1 MDRVMRRVSA
11 ILAAGG
17 TGVRVGASQPK
28 QFLDL
33 DGRSMLELSLAA
45 LATHPEIAEVVVV
58 LPAAH
63 LDPPPACVTRQ
74 WPASVTV
81 VAGGARRQDS
91 VANGLAAVA
100 ADAEVVLVHDAARPF
115 VTAAVISKVIAA
127 AAHSGAA
134 IPAAGVTDTVKVVR
148 AFEGRRW
155 VGSTVPRDDVY
166 LAQTPQGF
174 TRAVLAAAVQAS
186 ADATV
191 ATDEATLV
199 ERMGGQVEIVDG
211 DTGNVKITTPQ
222 DLASARAP
230 RAATAPVVRVGTGYD
245 LHRLVAGRPLIL
257 GGVRLPFDRGLAGHS
272 DADIVCH
279 AVTDAVLGAAALGD
293 IGQLFPDTAAA
304 WKDADSL
311 DLLRRAV
318 ARVHDAGFRVGN
330 VDVTVIAERPKLL
343 PHVPAM
349 RANLAAALAVDVNA
363 VSVKGKTNET
373 VDSMGRGESMAC
385 HAVALLMTADA
396 REPRIPGPEPRQ

>member
-1 MDRVMRRVSA
+1 MSRRVSA

-17 TGVRVGASQPK
+17 IGARLGAGQPK

-33 DGRSMLELSLAA
+33 DGRSMLERSLAA
-45 LATHPEIAEVVVV
+45 LATHPEVRQVVVA
-58 LPAAH
+58 LPADH
-63 LDPPPACVTRQ
+63 LDPLPSCVTRP
-74 WPASVTV
+74 WPCPVSV

-91 VANGLAAVA
+91 VANGLAAVS
-100 ADAEVVLVHDAARPF
+100 ADADVVLVHDAARPF
-115 VTAAVISKVIAA
+115 ATRAVISRVIEAA
-127 AAHSGAA
+127 ARSGAA
-134 IPAAGVTDTVKVVR
+134 IPAIGAVDTVKLGHR
-148 AFEGRRW
+148 EAGRRW
-155 VGSTVPRDDVY
+155 VGRTVPREEVF

-174 TRAVLAAAVQAS
+174 TRAVLADAVRAS
-186 ADATV
+186 VEATA

-199 ERMGGQVEIVDG
+199 ERLGGAVEIVDG
-211 DTGNVKITTPQ
+211 EPGNVKITTPE
-222 DLASARAP
+222 DLAAARG
-230 RAATAPVVRVGTGYD
+230 RAAAPPAAMRVGTGYD
-245 LHRLVAGRPLIL
+245 LHRLVPDRPLIL
-257 GGVRLPFDRGLAGHS
+257 GGVRIPFERGLSGHS

-311 DLLRRAV
+311 DLLRRAI
-318 ARVHDAGFRVGN
+318 ARVREAGFQVGN

-349 RANLAAALAVDVNA
+349 RANLAAALGVDLGA

-385 HAVALLMTADA
+385 HAVALLMAA
-396 REPRIPGPEPRQ
+396 AAVAEPRVTSPE

>member
-1 MDRVMRRVSA
+1 MRRRVSA

-17 TGVRVGASQPK
+17 TGVRVGAGQPK
-28 QFLDL
+28 QFLEL
-33 DGRSMLELSLAA
+33 DGRSMLELSLTA
-45 LATHPEIAEVVVV
+45 LATHPEVGEVIVV

-74 WPASVTV
+74 WPAPVRL

-115 VTAAVISKVIAA
+115 ATAAVISRVIEAA
-127 AAHSGAA
+127 ARSGAA
-134 IPAAGVTDTVKVVR
+134 IPAAAVTDTVKLGR
-148 AFEGRRW
+148 AADGRRW
-155 VGSTVPRDDVY
+155 VGSTVPREDVF
-166 LAQTPQGF
+166 LAQTPQAF
-174 TRAVLAAAVQAS
+174 TRAVLGGAVRAS
-186 ADATV
+186 ADATT

-211 DTGNVKITTPQ
+211 DAGNVKITTPE
-222 DLASARAP
+222 DLVAARA
-230 RAATAPVVRVGTGYD
+230 RRSVVAPAMRVGTGYD
-245 LHRLVAGRPLIL
+245 LHRLVSDRPLIL
-257 GGVRLPFDRGLAGHS
+257 GGVRIPFDRGLSGHS

-304 WKDADSL
+304 WKDADSI

-318 ARVHDAGFRVGN
+318 ARVHDAGFRIGN

-349 RANLAAALAVDVNA
+349 RANLAAALGIDVSA

-385 HAVALLMTADA
+385 HAVALLMITGSP
-396 REPRIPGPEPRQ
+396 EPRIQSPEPRR

>member
-1 MDRVMRRVSA
+1 MDRVTRRVSA

-17 TGVRVGASQPK
+17 TGVRVGAGQPK

-33 DGRSMLELSLAA
+33 DGRSMLELSLSA

-58 LPAAH
+58 LPPAF
-63 LDPPPACVTRQ
+63 LDPLPDSVTRP
-74 WPASVTV
+74 WPAPITV
-81 VAGGARRQDS
+81 VAGGERRQDS

-100 ADAEVVLVHDAARPF
+100 SGADVVLVHDAARPF
-115 VTAAVISKVIAA
+115 ATPAVISRVIEAA
-127 AAHSGAA
+127 ARSGAA
-134 IPAAGVTDTVKVVR
+134 IPAAAVTDTVKIVR
-148 AFEGRRW
+148 AGDGRRW
-155 VGSTVPRDDVY
+155 VGSTVPRDDVF

-174 TRAVLAAAVQAS
+174 TRAVLADAVRAS
-186 ADATV
+186 ASATV

-199 ERMGGQVEIVDG
+199 ERMGGDVEIVDG
-211 DTGNVKITTPQ
+211 DPGNVKITTPE
-222 DLASARAP
+222 DLAAARARQP
-230 RAATAPVVRVGTGYD
+230 VAAPAVRVGTGYD
-245 LHRLVAGRPLIL
+245 LHRLVTERPLIL
-257 GGVRLPFDRGLAGHS
+257 GGVRIPFDRGLSGHS

-318 ARVHDAGFRVGN
+318 VRVHEAGFQIGN

-349 RANLAAALAVDVNA
+349 RANLAAALGVDVRA

-385 HAVALLMTADA
+385 HAVALLLAA
-396 REPRIPGPEPRQ
+396 SR